1 MHYNSIIV
9 VIIVNII
16 FISPFLLCCL
26 LYNHSFKTNPNSTTN
41 LSKLFNY
48 IAPASLF
55 LYIFQVI
62 NKNGPD
68 GVHFTKHDERTLE
81 DFCKSI
87 SSAVDKVQSEDLT
100 GDMLRRTLMFLRK
113 QMVNVRAQLRAVRL
127 VAPRRHLERLIEEAV
142 FTGK

>member
-1 MHYNSIIV
+1 M
-9 VIIVNII
+9 
-16 FISPFLLCCL
+16 LLTAL
-26 LYNHSFKTNPNSTTN
+26 NFSTT
-41 LSKLFNY
+41 LLLRRFFYTFFK
-48 IAPASLF
+48 
-55 LYIFQVI
+55 VI

-87 SSAVDKVQSEDLT
+87 SSAVDKVQREDLT

>member
-1 MHYNSIIV
+1 M
-9 VIIVNII
+9 
-16 FISPFLLCCL
+16 
-26 LYNHSFKTNPNSTTN
+26 NPNNVTN

-48 IAPASLF
+48 TAPASLF

>member
-1 MHYNSIIV
+1 M
-9 VIIVNII
+9 
-16 FISPFLLCCL
+16 
-26 LYNHSFKTNPNSTTN
+26 
-41 LSKLFNY
+41 
-48 IAPASLF
+48 
-55 LYIFQVI
+55 I